1 MTMKTT
7 KKGKELLVQIE
18 DLQVRLDE
26 ALDTLRAI
34 RNGEVDALVVSTQG
48 GDQVYTLK
56 GAERIYRLILE
67 TLNEGVL
74 TVTPEGN
81 ILYGNSRFAEML
93 KEPLERV
100 IGSSIYDY
108 LAPADQSVFR
118 TILGQANREKSRREI
133 SLQTG
138 NETFLPAQVSTNPLT
153 VDKTSVFCLTAVDLT
168 QQKRSEETLKE
179 SKEQLRILASQ
190 ILFAQENERKRIA
203 REIHDVLG
211 SSLSAI
217 KYKAEEALLH
227 LPKDNT
233 SDISKPLEA
242 LIPLVQDTIE
252 EARRI
257 QADLRPPL
265 LDDLGIIAT
274 LSWFC
279 RRFQTIYSGI
289 KVEQTVTI
297 GEEEVPEHLKISLF
311 RITQEAMNNISKHAR
326 ADSVHLGLQK
336 VDGTI
341 ELGIRD
347 NGEGFDLESLSSRE
361 ILKKGVGL
369 SSMKE
374 RVEFSGGSFSIEST
388 RGKGTVIRAVWP
400 V

>member
-1 MTMKTT
+1 MNTT

-18 DLQVRLDE
+18 DLQLRLDE

-48 GDQVYTLK
+48 GDQIYTLK
-56 GAERIYRLILE
+56 GANQVYRLILE

-74 TVTPEGN
+74 TVMPDGH
-81 ILYGNSRFAEML
+81 ILYCNNRFAEMI
-93 KEPLERV
+93 KRPMEKV

-108 LAPADQSVFR
+108 LTPVDQSPFR
-118 TILGQANREKSRREI
+118 NILEQDEIKRIRGEI
-133 SLQTG
+133 SLRTG
-138 NETFLPAQVSTNPLT
+138 DETFLSAQFSTNPLKF
-153 VDKTSVFCLTAVDLT
+153 DGTSIFCLTAVDLT
-168 QQKRSEETLKE
+168 EQKRSEETLKE

-217 KYKAEEALLH
+217 KYKVEEVLVL
-227 LPKDNT
+227 LPKHDDLN
-233 SDISKPLEA
+233 ISKPLE
-242 LIPLVQDTIE
+242 ILVPVIQDTIE

-257 QADLRPPL
+257 QTDLRPPL

-289 KVEQTVTI
+289 KVEEAVTI
-297 GEEEVPEHLKISLF
+297 REEEVPEHLKISLF
-311 RITQEAMNNISKHAR
+311 RIAQEAMNNISKYAR

-336 VDGTI
+336 GDGTI
-341 ELGIRD
+341 ELRISD